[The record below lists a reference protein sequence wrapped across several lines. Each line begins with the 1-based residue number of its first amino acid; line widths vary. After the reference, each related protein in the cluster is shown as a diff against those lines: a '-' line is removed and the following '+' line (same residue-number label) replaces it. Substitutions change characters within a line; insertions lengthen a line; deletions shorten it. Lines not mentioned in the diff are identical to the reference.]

1 MAHKSD
7 SEIIQ
12 HTHNTARFFT
22 ENRQISWVVLVTVV
36 LWGVYGYLEMPKRKD
51 PDIPVRVATAVTPWP
66 GVKAEKVEELVT
78 RRVEQKIAE
87 NLWVREPGAYDYG
100 IRSVSLDG
108 LSIVFVQLDARVKL
122 TKAEFDNIDLKLKKI
137 TDLPQ
142 GAGPIQFN
150 GDFGDTAALML
161 TVASPKESAVAI
173 SLRAR
178 DIRNAVTAARAQ
190 TSPNELRRRAAL
202 VVAFPRSIGPQKFQR
217 HRDLLARYMTEQG
230 VLRDTRPIQG
240 SGFLGFD
247 AATDADDLR
256 MLASVREFVRERLH
270 SDEIDPDV
278 WQAMV
283 VRDPQETETKLTA
296 VAGAKYSYR
305 ELDDFTDL
313 IQRTLRPVPQVSKVD
328 RAGVLQQAVYL
339 EYSQERLASYGIQ
352 PSRLKELLSVR
363 NITEPGGSLNIE
375 GKNLLID
382 PSGEFRG
389 AEEIGDVLIP
399 TSTGTPL
406 YLRDVVEVLRSY
418 QSPAR
423 YLNFYTSRDQSGA
436 WYRARA
442 ITLALQMRSGEQIH
456 QFGEAVN
463 QALAVVRQQLPAD
476 LIIERSS
483 DQPRQ
488 VDENVALFMGALYEA
503 IILVVVISWLGFWE
517 WRSALLM
524 AISIPLTLAM
534 TFGMIH
540 VLGIDI
546 QQVSIAALIIAL
558 GLLVDDP
565 VVAGDAI
572 KRDLALGH
580 PRVVAAWL
588 GPTKLAK
595 AIMFATIT
603 NIAAY
608 LPFLLL
614 TGDTGDFLYSLPI
627 VMTCSLIASRLV
639 SMTFIPLIGY
649 YLLRPSSKPERPM
662 EYRRNHGFT
671 GAYHRVGAWAIG
683 HRWAAFSGSLLFLVL
698 GGVLM
703 TQLKTQFFPDDLQ
716 YLSYLDVW
724 LPTDAPL
731 EVTNNAAFQAE
742 NIIREVTD
750 EYGRAHPAKDG
761 KPERVLKSITSF
773 VGGGGPRFWFSVSPE
788 IQQLNYAQ
796 LIVEV
801 VDKELT
807 PHLVAPLQNALSRK
821 IPGARIDLRQL
832 QTNPVENPI
841 EVRIAG
847 QVDIGTRN
855 EDSQMDTLR
864 ALAGQVKDIFRRI
877 PIAERIRDDWDEK
890 SFVVRLQIDSDRANL
905 AEISNLDVAASSTA
919 AMSGMPVN
927 TLREGD
933 KQIPIV
939 ARLRLEERAQLSDIQ
954 NLYIYSALSPNKV
967 PLRAISSIQHDL
979 ENPKIARRDHFRTI
993 SVRAFPAAGSLPSE
1007 VLKQAQPQL
1016 VNFAKTLPPGYTM
1029 TIGGEKAKQDE
1040 GFGELTIVLVMSI
1053 ALIFLAL
1060 VSQFNHAVKPLLV
1073 FAAVPYGVVG
1083 ALAALYIMRTPFG
1096 FMAFLGIVSLV
1107 GVIVSHVIVLFDFIE
1122 EMHEKGEPLIDSLL
1136 DAGIE
1141 RLRPVLITVGATVF
1155 ALFPLA
1161 LHGGP
1166 LWEPL
1171 CYAQIGGL
1179 AVATFIELLLVPVL
1193 YAIFV
1198 LDLKIVKW
1206 EEVQPSAVPSAV
1218 PAEAPANP

>member
-7 SEIIQ
+7 SEIIE

-22 ENRQISWVVLVTVV
+22 ENRQISWVVLVGVV
-36 LWGVYGYLEMPKRKD
+36 LWGVYGYLRMPKRKD
-51 PDIPVRVATAVTPWP
+51 PDIPVRVAVAVTPWP

-78 RRVEQKIAE
+78 RRVEAKIAE
-87 NLWVREPGAYDYG
+87 NPWVRKPGAYDYG
-100 IRSVSLDG
+100 IRSITLDG
-108 LSIVFVQLDARVKL
+108 LSIVFVQLDSRVKL
-122 TKAEFDNIDLKLKKI
+122 TKAEFDNIDLKLKSI

-190 TSPNELRRRAAL
+190 TSAKSEGQRAAL
-202 VVAFPRSIGPQKFQR
+202 VVAFPYSIEPQKFQR
-217 HRDLLARYMTEQG
+217 HRDLLARYMTERA
-230 VLRDTRPIQG
+230 VVRDIRPIEG
-240 SGFLGFD
+240 SGFIGFD
-247 AATDADDLR
+247 AATDADDATILS
-256 MLASVREFVRERLH
+256 SVREFIRERLH

-278 WQAMV
+278 WQPMV
-283 VRDPQETETKLTA
+283 VRNPQETEAKLTA

-328 RAGVLQQAVYL
+328 RAGVLPQTVYL

-352 PSRLKELLSVR
+352 PSRLRELLSVR

-382 PSGEFRG
+382 PSGEFHG

-406 YLRDVVEVLRSY
+406 YLRNVVEIWRSY
-418 QSPAR
+418 WSPAR
-423 YLNFYTSRDQSGA
+423 YLNFYTTRDDGA

-442 ITLALQMRSGEQIH
+442 ITLALQMRSGEQIGE
-456 QFGEAVN
+456 FGKAVS
-463 QALAVVRQQLPAD
+463 QALAVVKQQLPSD
-476 LIIERSS
+476 LIVERTS

-488 VDENVALFMGALYEA
+488 VDENVHLFMSALYEA
-503 IILVVVISWLGFWE
+503 IILVVLVSWLGFWE
-517 WRSALLM
+517 WRSAVLM

-534 TFGMIH
+534 TFGMMS

-580 PRVVAAWL
+580 PPVVAAWL

-603 NIAAY
+603 NVAAY

-614 TGDTGDFLYSLPI
+614 TGDTGNFLYSLPI

-649 YLLRPSSKPERPM
+649 YLLRPSSKAERSM
-662 EYRRNHGFT
+662 DDRRNYGFT
-671 GAYHRVGAWAIG
+671 GAYHRVGIWAIR

-698 GGVLM
+698 GGILM

-724 LPTDAPL
+724 LPSDAPL
-731 EVTNNAAFQAE
+731 EVTNSAAAEAE
-742 NIIREVTD
+742 NVIRRVAD
-750 EYGRAHPAKDG
+750 EYGRAHPGKDG

-773 VGGGGPRFWFSVSPE
+773 IGGGGPRFWFSVSPE

-796 LIVEV
+796 LIIEV

-807 PHLVAPLQNALSRK
+807 PHLVAPLQKALSTK

-841 EVRIAG
+841 EVRIAA
-847 QVDIGTRN
+847 QEDIGTRN
-855 EDSQMDTLR
+855 EDRQMDTLR
-864 ALAGQVKDIFRRI
+864 ALAGQIKNIFRSI
-877 PIAERIRDDWDEK
+877 PIAERVRDDWDEK
-890 SFVVRLQIDSDRANL
+890 SFVVRLQIDPDRANL

-919 AMSGMPVN
+919 AMSGMPVS

-967 PLRAISSIQHDL
+967 PLRTISSVHYDL
-979 ENPKIARRDHFRTI
+979 ETPKIARRDHFRTI
-993 SVRAFPAAGSLPSE
+993 SVRVFPMAGSLPSE

-1016 VNFAKTLPPGYTM
+1016 SKFAKTLPPGYTM

-1040 GFGELTIVLVMSI
+1040 GFGELTIVLLMSI

-1083 ALAALYIMRTPFG
+1083 ALTALYIMKTPFG

-1141 RLRPVLITVGATVF
+1141 RLRPVMITVGATVF

-1179 AVATFIELLLVPVL
+1179 AVATFVELLLVPVL

-1198 LDLKIVKW
+1198 LDLKIVRW
-1206 EEVQPSAVPSAV
+1206 EAQKSLSVQP
-1218 PAEAPANP
+1218 

>member
-7 SEIIQ
+7 SEIVQ

-22 ENRQISWVVLVTVV
+22 ENRQISWVVLAAVV
-36 LWGVYGYLEMPKRKD
+36 LWGVYGYLNMPKRKD

-66 GVKAEKVEELVT
+66 GVKAEKVEQLVT

-100 IRSVSLDG
+100 IKSVSLDG

-122 TKAEFDNIDLKLKKI
+122 SKAEFDNIDLKLKKI

-161 TVASPKESAVAI
+161 TIASPKESAVAI

-178 DIRNAVTAARAQ
+178 DIRNGITAARAQ
-190 TSPNELRRRAAL
+190 TSSNPLGRRAAL
-202 VVAFPRSIGPQKFQR
+202 VVAFPHSIEPEKFQR
-217 HRDLLARYMTEQG
+217 QRDLLARYMAEQAI
-230 VLRDTRPIQG
+230 VRDIRPIQG

-247 AATDADDLR
+247 AATEADDSI

-278 WQAMV
+278 WQPMV
-283 VRDPQETETKLTA
+283 VRDLQETEAKLSA

-352 PSRLKELLSVR
+352 PSRLRELLSVR

-382 PSGEFRG
+382 PSGEFHS
-389 AEEIGDVLIP
+389 ADEIGNVLIP
-399 TSTGTPL
+399 TPTGTPL
-406 YLRDVVEVLRSY
+406 YLRDVVEVFRSY

-423 YLNFYTSRDQSGA
+423 YLNFYTSRDESGA

-463 QALAVVRQQLPAD
+463 QALAVVRQHLPAD
-476 LIIERSS
+476 LLIERSS

-488 VDENVALFMGALYEA
+488 VDENVELFMSALYEA
-503 IILVVVISWLGFWE
+503 IILVVIVSWLGFWE

-540 VLGIDI
+540 VLGIDV

-580 PRVVAAWL
+580 PPVVAAWL

-608 LPFLLL
+608 LPFMLL

-639 SMTFIPLIGY
+639 SMTFIPLLGY
-649 YLLRPSSKPERPM
+649 YLLRASKKPERPM

-683 HRWAAFSGSLLFLVL
+683 HRWAAFSGSLVVL
-698 GGVLM
+698 LIGGVLM

-731 EVTNNAAFQAE
+731 EVTNNAAHEAE
-742 NIIREVTD
+742 TIIRTVAD
-750 EYGRAHPAKDG
+750 EYGRAHPTKEG

-796 LIVEV
+796 IIVEV

-807 PHLVAPLQNALSRK
+807 PHLVAPLQNALSAK

-841 EVRIAG
+841 EVRLAG

-855 EDSQMDTLR
+855 EDSQMETLR
-864 ALAGQVKDIFRRI
+864 ALAGQIKDIFRRI
-877 PIAERIRDDWDEK
+877 PIAERVRDDWDEK
-890 SFVVRLQIDSDRANL
+890 SFVMRLQIDSDRANL

-927 TLREGD
+927 TFREGD

-954 NLYIYSALSPNKV
+954 NLYIYSALSPNKI
-967 PLRAISSIQHDL
+967 PLRTISSIQHDL
-979 ENPKIARRDHFRTI
+979 ETPKIVRRDHFRTI
-993 SVRAFPAAGSLPSE
+993 SVRAFPSAGSLPSE

-1016 VNFAKTLPPGYTM
+1016 ASFAKALPPGYTM

-1053 ALIFLAL
+1053 VLIFLAL
-1060 VSQFNHAVKPLLV
+1060 VSQFNHAVKPILV

-1122 EMHEKGEPLIDSLL
+1122 EMHEKGEPLMDSLL

-1141 RLRPVLITVGATVF
+1141 RLRPVMITVGATVF

-1179 AVATFIELLLVPVL
+1179 AVATFVELLLVPVL

-1206 EEVQPSAVPSAV
+1206 ESYHPSA
-1218 PAEAPANP
+1218 APTQVETNP

>member
-7 SEIIQ
+7 SEIIE

-22 ENRQISWVVLVTVV
+22 ENRQISWVVLVAVV
-36 LWGVYGYLEMPKRKD
+36 LWGVYGYLRMPKRKD
-51 PDIPVRVATAVTPWP
+51 PDIPVRVAVAVTPWP

-78 RRVEQKIAE
+78 RRVEAKIAE
-87 NLWVREPGAYDYG
+87 NPWARKPGAYDYG
-100 IRSVSLDG
+100 IKSVTLDG
-108 LSIVFVQLDARVKL
+108 LSIVFVQLDSRVKL
-122 TKAEFDNIDLKLKKI
+122 TKAEFDNIDLKLKSI

-173 SLRAR
+173 SIRAR
-178 DIRNAVTAARAQ
+178 DIRNAITAARAQ
-190 TSPNELRRRAAL
+190 TSGKPLGGRAAL
-202 VVAFPRSIGPQKFQR
+202 VVAFPYSIEPQKFQR
-217 HRDLLARYMTEQG
+217 HRDLLARYMAERA
-230 VLRDTRPIQG
+230 VVRDIRPIQG
-240 SGFLGFD
+240 SGFIGFD
-247 AATDADDLR
+247 AATDAEDATILS
-256 MLASVREFVRERLH
+256 SVREFVRERLH

-278 WQAMV
+278 WQPMV
-283 VRDPQETETKLTA
+283 VRDPQGTETKLTV

-328 RAGVLQQAVYL
+328 RAGVLPQTVYL

-352 PSRLKELLSVR
+352 PSRLRELLSVR

-382 PSGEFRG
+382 PSGEFHS
-389 AEEIGDVLIP
+389 AAEIGDVLIP

-406 YLRDVVEVLRSY
+406 YLRDVVEIWRSY

-423 YLNFYTSRDQSGA
+423 YLNFYTTRDDTGA

-442 ITLALQMRSGEQIH
+442 ITLALQMRAGEQIGE
-456 QFGEAVN
+456 FGDAVN
-463 QALAVVRQQLPAD
+463 QALAMVRRQLPAD
-476 LIIERSS
+476 LIIERTS

-488 VDENVALFMGALYEA
+488 VEENVHLFMSALYEA
-503 IILVVVISWLGFWE
+503 IILVVLVSWLGFWE

-534 TFGMIH
+534 TFGMMS
-540 VLGIDI
+540 VLGIDV

-580 PRVVAAWL
+580 PPVIAAWL

-603 NIAAY
+603 NVAAY

-614 TGDTGDFLYSLPI
+614 TGDTGEFLYSLPI

-649 YLLRPSSKPERPM
+649 YLLRPSGKPERST
-662 EYRRNHGFT
+662 EDRRNHGFT
-671 GAYHRVGAWAIG
+671 GAYYRVGIWAIR
-683 HRWAAFSGSLLFLVL
+683 HRGAAFSGSLLFLVL
-698 GGVLM
+698 GGILM
-703 TQLKTQFFPDDLQ
+703 TQLKTQFFPEDLQ
-716 YLSYLDVW
+716 YLSYLDIW

-731 EVTNNAAFQAE
+731 EVTNNTAHEAE
-742 NIIREVTD
+742 NVIRAVAD
-750 EYGRAHPAKDG
+750 EYGKAHPAKDG

-807 PHLVAPLQNALSRK
+807 PHLIAPLQKALSTK

-841 EVRIAG
+841 EVRLAA
-847 QVDIGTRN
+847 QEDIGTRG
-855 EDSQMDTLR
+855 EDNQMDTLR
-864 ALAGQVKDIFRRI
+864 SLAGQIKDIFRRI
-877 PIAERIRDDWDEK
+877 PIAERVRDDWDEK
-890 SFVVRLQIDSDRANL
+890 SFVARLQIDSDRANL
-905 AEISNLDVAASSTA
+905 AGISNLDVAASSSA

-967 PLRAISSIQHDL
+967 PLRTISSIHYDL
-979 ENPKIARRDHFRTI
+979 ETPKIARRDHFRTI
-993 SVRAFPAAGSLPSE
+993 SVRAFPTAGSLPSE
-1007 VLKQAQPQL
+1007 VLKQVQAQL
-1016 VNFAKTLPPGYTM
+1016 SNFAKKLPPGYTM
-1029 TIGGEKAKQDE
+1029 TIGGEKAKQEE
-1040 GFGELTIVLVMSI
+1040 GFGELTIVLLMSI

-1083 ALAALYIMRTPFG
+1083 ALAALYIMKTPFG

-1141 RLRPVLITVGATVF
+1141 RLRPVMITVGATVF

-1179 AVATFIELLLVPVL
+1179 GVATFVELLLVPVL

-1198 LDLKIVKW
+1198 LDLKIVRW
-1206 EEVQPSAVPSAV
+1206 EAQKPLGVQP
-1218 PAEAPANP
+1218 

>member
-7 SEIIQ
+7 SEIIE

-22 ENRQISWVVLVTVV
+22 ENRQISWVVLVAVV
-36 LWGVYGYLEMPKRKD
+36 LWGVYGYLRMPKRKD
-51 PDIPVRVATAVTPWP
+51 PDIPVRVATAVTLWP
-66 GVKAEKVEELVT
+66 GVKAEKVEQLVT

-108 LSIVFVQLDARVKL
+108 LSIVFVQLDSRVKM

-137 TDLPQ
+137 TDLPH

-161 TVASPKESAVAI
+161 TVASPKESAIAI

-178 DIRNAVTAARAQ
+178 DIRNAITAARAQ
-190 TSPNELRRRAAL
+190 TLANELRRRAAL
-202 VVAFPRSIGPQKFQR
+202 VVAFPHSIEPQKFQR
-217 HRDLLARYMTEQG
+217 HRDLLARYMTERA
-230 VLRDTRPIQG
+230 VVRDIRPIQG
-240 SGFLGFD
+240 SGFIGFD
-247 AATDADDLR
+247 AATDADDSMILS
-256 MLASVREFVRERLH
+256 SVREFVRERLH

-278 WQAMV
+278 WQPMV
-283 VRDPQETETKLTA
+283 VRDPRETETKLTA
-296 VAGAKYSYR
+296 AAGAKYSYR

-328 RAGVLQQAVYL
+328 RAGVLPQTIYL

-352 PSRLKELLSVR
+352 PSRLPELLSVR

-382 PSGEFRG
+382 PSGEFHN

-406 YLRDVVEVLRSY
+406 YLRDMVEIWRSY

-423 YLNFYTSRDQSGA
+423 YLNFYTTRDDGA

-442 ITLALQMRSGEQIH
+442 MTLALQMRSGEQIGE
-456 QFGEAVN
+456 FGEAVN
-463 QALAVVRQQLPAD
+463 HALATVKQQLPSD
-476 LIIERSS
+476 LVVERTS

-488 VDENVALFMGALYEA
+488 VEENVHLFMSALYEA
-503 IILVVVISWLGFWE
+503 IILVVLVSWLGFWE
-517 WRSALLM
+517 WRSAVLM

-534 TFGMIH
+534 TFGMMS
-540 VLGIDI
+540 VLGIDV

-572 KRDLALGH
+572 KRDLALRH
-580 PRVVAAWL
+580 PPVVAAWL

-603 NIAAY
+603 NVAAY

-614 TGDTGDFLYSLPI
+614 TGDTGNFLYSLPI

-649 YLLRPSSKPERPM
+649 YLLRQSSKPERPM

-671 GAYHRVGAWAIG
+671 GAYHRVGALAIR
-683 HRWAAFSGSLLFLVL
+683 HRWAAFSGSLLLLVL
-698 GGVLM
+698 GGILM

-716 YLSYLDVW
+716 YLSYIDVW

-731 EVTNNAAFQAE
+731 EVTNNTAFDSE
-742 NIIREVTD
+742 NVIRAVAD

-801 VDKELT
+801 VDKEVT
-807 PHLVAPLQNALSRK
+807 PHLVAPLQKALSTK

-841 EVRIAG
+841 EVRIAA
-847 QVDIGTRN
+847 QEDTGTRSEN
-855 EDSQMDTLR
+855 SQMETLR
-864 ALAGQVKDIFRRI
+864 ALAVQIKDIFRRI
-877 PIAERIRDDWDEK
+877 PIAERVRDDWDEK
-890 SFVVRLQIDSDRANL
+890 SFVVRLQIDPDRANL

-927 TLREGD
+927 SLREGD

-939 ARLRLEERAQLSDIQ
+939 ARLRLEERAQLSDVQ

-967 PLRAISSIQHDL
+967 PLQTISSIHYDL
-979 ENPKIARRDHFRTI
+979 ETPKIARRDHFRTI
-993 SVRAFPAAGSLPSE
+993 SVRAFPTAGSLPSE

-1016 VNFAKTLPPGYTM
+1016 SKFAETLPPGYTM

-1040 GFGELTIVLVMSI
+1040 GFGELTIVLLMSI

-1083 ALAALYIMRTPFG
+1083 ALAALYIMGTPFG

-1141 RLRPVLITVGATVF
+1141 RLRPVMITVGATVF

-1179 AVATFIELLLVPVL
+1179 TIATFVELLLVPVL

-1206 EEVQPSAVPSAV
+1206 QEVQVSAETSQ
-1218 PAEAPANP
+1218 AERNS

>member
-7 SEIIQ
+7 SEIIE

-22 ENRQISWVVLVTVV
+22 ENRQISWVVLVAVV
-36 LWGVYGYLEMPKRKD
+36 LWGVYGYLKMPKRKD

-100 IRSVSLDG
+100 IRSVTLDG

-122 TKAEFDNIDLKLKKI
+122 SKAEFDNIDLKLKKI

-178 DIRNAVTAARAQ
+178 DIGNAVTAARAQ
-190 TSPNELRRRAAL
+190 RSTNEPARRAAL
-202 VVAFPRSIGPQKFQR
+202 VVAFPHSIKPEKFQR
-217 HRDLLARYMTEQG
+217 QRDLLARYVTEQA
-230 VLRDTRPIQG
+230 VVRDTRLIQG
-240 SGFLGFD
+240 SGFIGFD
-247 AATDADDLR
+247 GASDADDVTILS
-256 MLASVREFVRERLH
+256 SVREFVRERLH

-278 WQAMV
+278 WQPMV

-313 IQRTLRPVPQVSKVD
+313 IQRTLRPVPQVSKVE
-328 RAGVLQQAVYL
+328 RAGVLEQAVYL

-352 PSRLKELLSVR
+352 PSRLRELLSVR

-382 PSGEFRG
+382 PSGEFHS
-389 AEEIGDVLIP
+389 ADEIGDVLIP

-418 QSPAR
+418 KSPAR
-423 YLNFYTSRDQSGA
+423 YLNFYTTRDETGA

-442 ITLALQMRSGEQIH
+442 ITLALQMRSGEQIGE
-456 QFGEAVN
+456 FGEAVN
-463 QALAVVRQQLPAD
+463 QALAAVKQYLPSD
-476 LIIERSS
+476 LIVERTS

-488 VDENVALFMGALYEA
+488 VEENVHLFMSALYEA
-503 IILVVVISWLGFWE
+503 IILVVVVSWLGFWE
-517 WRSALLM
+517 WRSAVLM
-524 AISIPLTLAM
+524 ALSIPLTLAM

-540 VLGIDI
+540 VLGVDV

-572 KRDLALGH
+572 KRDLAVGH
-580 PRVVAAWL
+580 PPVVAAWL

-614 TGDTGDFLYSLPI
+614 TGDTGDFLHSLPI

-649 YLLRPSSKPERPM
+649 YLLRPSTKPERSM
-662 EYRRNHGFT
+662 EDRRKYGFT
-671 GAYHRVGAWAIG
+671 GAYHRVGAWAIR
-683 HRWAAFSGSLLFLVL
+683 HRWATFSGSLLFLVL
-698 GGVLM
+698 GGILM

-742 NIIREVTD
+742 NIIRAVAD
-750 EYGRAHPAKDG
+750 EYGREHPTKDG

-807 PHLVAPLQNALSRK
+807 PHLVAPLQNALSSK

-841 EVRIAG
+841 EVRLAG

-855 EDSQMDTLR
+855 EDRQMDTLR
-864 ALAGQVKDIFRRI
+864 ALADQIKDIFRRI
-877 PIAERIRDDWDEK
+877 PIAERVRDDWDEK

-967 PLRAISSIQHDL
+967 PLRTISSIQHDL
-979 ENPKIARRDHFRTI
+979 ETPKIARRDHFRTI
-993 SVRAFPAAGSLPSE
+993 SVRAFPTSGSLPSE
-1007 VLKQAQPQL
+1007 VLKQAEPQL
-1016 VNFAKTLPPGYTM
+1016 ESFAKTLPPGYTM
-1029 TIGGEKAKQDE
+1029 TIGGEKAKQEE
-1040 GFGELTIVLVMSI
+1040 GFGELTIVLVMSVV
-1053 ALIFLAL
+1053 LIFLAL
-1060 VSQFNHAVKPLLV
+1060 VSQFNHAIKPLLV

-1083 ALAALYIMRTPFG
+1083 GLAALYIMRTPFG

-1141 RLRPVLITVGATVF
+1141 RLRPVMITVGATVF

-1179 AVATFIELLLVPVL
+1179 MIATFVELLLVPVL

-1206 EEVQPSAVPSAV
+1206 ESYHPSVVAPQ
-1218 PAEAPANP
+1218 AETNP